1 MKKGFYFTLIAI
13 LLGSIFVFSGLQ
25 EDKENYKTLE
35 VGEKA
40 PKIDYK
46 MPSIKGKDYNL
57 KNLKKENGI
66 VVIFSCNTC
75 PFVLAWENRYPK
87 IAQLAD
93 QNKLGF
99 ALINSNE
106 AKRQADDREDSME
119 AMKQHA
125 AESGYPDL
133 NYLLDRNSNLANAFG
148 AKTTP
153 HVFLFNENLE
163 LVYEGAIDDNFKDAS
178 AVENQ
183 FLQDAIINLSNG
195 NKIEPNN
202 TKAIGC
208 SIKRV

>member
-195 NKIEPNN
+195 NKIDPNN

-208 SIKRV
+208 SIKRI